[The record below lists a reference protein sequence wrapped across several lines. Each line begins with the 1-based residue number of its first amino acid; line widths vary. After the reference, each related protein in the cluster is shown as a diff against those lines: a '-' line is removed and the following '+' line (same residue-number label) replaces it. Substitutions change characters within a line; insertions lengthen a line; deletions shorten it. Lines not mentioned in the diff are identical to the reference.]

1 MKWCQ
6 RTSRTACGHRQA
18 MVGHG
23 HGGAEWMELNYS
35 LEPGPSG
42 CSLFKVPWLWGNAY
56 ELWDIHQ
63 HVWLFPSSFV

>member
-1 MKWCQ
+1 M
-6 RTSRTACGHRQA
+6 ACGHRQA

-42 CSLFKVPWLWGNAY
+42 CSLFKFPGYGGMPMSYGIFVSTCGFFPVVLCSPS
-56 ELWDIHQ
+56 IHS
-63 HVWLFPSSFV
+63 L